1 MTFADTLSPDTS
13 VTLTIAAFFAVVVAL
28 IGATWRISAL
38 LNRLDRRFDALERK
52 AGESWSLDDM
62 RAWVRL
68 IDKANASLIVPD
80 PDMVTRDPAY
90 RKHGT
95 TPPHG

>member
-1 MTFADTLSPDTS
+1 MILADIITPNTS
-13 VTLTIAAFFAVVVAL
+13 VSVTIAACFTIVVAL
-28 IGATWRISAL
+28 VGGTWRISAL
-38 LNRLDRRFDALERK
+38 LNRLDRRFDDLERK
-52 AGESWSLDDM
+52 TGESWSLDDM

-68 IDKANASLIVPD
+68 IDKANATLVVPD
-80 PDMVTRDPAY
+80 PDMVTRDPVY

>member
-1 MTFADTLSPDTS
+1 MTLADAITPNTS
-13 VTLTIAAFFAVVVAL
+13 VSVTIAASFSIVVAL
-28 IGATWRISAL
+28 VGGTWRISAL
-38 LNRLDRRFDALERK
+38 LNRLERRFDDLERK
-52 AGESWSLDDM
+52 TGESWSLDDM

-68 IDKANASLIVPD
+68 IDRANKELIVPD
-80 PDMVTRDPAY
+80 PDLVTRDSAY